1 MQCPHCQHHFT
12 PTNLDEDRQKIFF
25 TTKDYTGKN
34 KCGELIHIVCP
45 NEECKKTII
54 VLDLEYSYGGCIY
67 DKFYSNMIYPEQIIK
82 EYPEYIPYQ
91 IREDYEEACKIAN
104 LSPKAAATLARRC
117 LQGIIRDFYKAHHGL
132 LCNEIDS
139 VKEKMDTDLYDAITA
154 VRQIGNIGAHME
166 KDVNIIVEIEP
177 QEAWQLIRLIELLFD
192 ETYIRSHKR
201 QQRLQAIKQINE
213 DKQAQRQGTADGTA
227 S

>member
-12 PTNLDEDRQKIFF
+12 PTSRDENRQTINF
-25 TTKDYTGKN
+25 TTPDYTGKC
-34 KCGELIHIVCP
+34 KQGELIHIICP
-45 NEECKKTII
+45 NEKCKRTIMFLI
-54 VLDLEYSYGGCIY
+54 LEYHHNGRFH
-67 DKFYSNMIYPEQIIK
+67 DDFYSKMIYPDKIIK
-82 EYPEYIPYQ
+82 KYPDYIPYQ
-91 IREDYEEACKIAN
+91 IREDYEEACKIAD

-117 LQGIIRDFYKAHHGL
+117 LQGIIRDFYKAPHGL

-154 VRQIGNIGAHME
+154 VRKVGNIGAHME
-166 KDVNIIVEIEP
+166 KDVNIIIEIEP
-177 QEAWQLIRLIELLFD
+177 QEAWQLIGLIELLFD

>member
-1 MQCPHCQHHFT
+1 MF
-12 PTNLDEDRQKIFF
+12 L
-25 TTKDYTGKN
+25 
-34 KCGELIHIVCP
+34 V
-45 NEECKKTII
+45 
-54 VLDLEYSYGGCIY
+54 LEYNHNGRFQ
-67 DKFYSNMIYPEQIIK
+67 DDFYSKMIYPDKIIK
-82 EYPEYIPYQ
+82 KYPDYIPYQ
-91 IREDYEEACKIAN
+91 IREDYEEACKIAD

-177 QEAWQLIRLIELLFD
+177 QEAWQLIGLIELLFD

>member
-12 PTNLDEDRQKIFF
+12 PTNLDEDKQKIFF

-34 KCGELIHIVCP
+34 KSGELVHIVCP

-54 VLDLEYSYGGCIY
+54 VLDLEYSYCDCIY

-91 IREDYEEACKIAN
+91 IREDYEEACKIAE
-104 LSPKAAATLARRC
+104 LSPKASATLARRC
-117 LQGIIRDFYKAHHGL
+117 LQGIIRDFYGITKSR
-132 LCNEIDS
+132 LCDEVNAIQ
-139 VKEKMDTDLYDAITA
+139 EKVDAELFEAIDAI
-154 VRQIGNIGAHME
+154 RMIGNIGAHME
-166 KDVNIIVEIEP
+166 KDVNLIVDIEP
-177 QEAWQLIRLIELLFD
+177 EEAQQLIELIELLFE
-192 ETYIRSHKR
+192 ETYIRREDRKK
-201 QQRLQAIKQINE
+201 RLQAIKQVNE
-213 DKQAQRQGTADGTA
+213 NTQAQRKGTTGGIA